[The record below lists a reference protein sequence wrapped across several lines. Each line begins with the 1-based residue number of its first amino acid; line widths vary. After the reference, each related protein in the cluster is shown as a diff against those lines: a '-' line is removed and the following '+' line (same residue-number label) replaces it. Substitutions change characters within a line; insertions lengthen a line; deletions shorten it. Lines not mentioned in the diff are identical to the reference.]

1 MGVKASFG
9 QFSALV
15 RHAALFFRAFSGFA
29 GSRGLIA
36 SGLVGVAGLLDG
48 ASVALLIPIL
58 NAVVSRGES
67 QSYAG
72 PVLRALGLV
81 SPLAQLAAMLAAFV
95 ALSLLR
101 SGLGY
106 ARDLYLARLQT
117 AFTQEQRNAVI
128 RVLAAAPWNRIAG
141 MSHARIN
148 SLLTNEVGRLAS
160 AAQFMIQG
168 SVSLVMLLVQGAI
181 AVVLAPALASA
192 VIMLLLIGAVLLA
205 MGQGRIRDLGEQLV
219 TANRAM
225 MGATG
230 GLLGGLKAAVAQNGQ
245 GRFVAEFE
253 VIQALTRDRQLEF
266 QRRQARSR
274 RFFGIGSALMGSAVV
289 FGGIALGTRPAVL
302 IMLVVIF
309 SRMAGPAQQLQL
321 AIQNFVFGLPAFTS
335 VRALVDELA
344 RESAATPDPILP
356 PPGPLTAQGVR
367 YLHAGGGGVK
377 RADFTIAP
385 GAFVGVSGPSGAG
398 KTTLIDV
405 LIGLLVP
412 QEGMLSVGGVT
423 LDAAHAAGWRQQLAY
438 VPQDGFVFND
448 TVRRNL
454 TWACPDADDETLWRA
469 LALSG
474 GDAVVRGLPD
484 GLDTILG
491 ERGALLSGGERQRI
505 TFARA
510 LIGSPRLLV
519 LDEALNAVDAD
530 SESAVL
536 ARLAVLDPRPTIIMV
551 SHRAVSLVHCDQVIA
566 VELGVA
572 RDVTDAPRE
581 AAE

>member
-1 MGVKASFG
+1 MG
-9 QFSALV
+9 
-15 RHAALFFRAFSGFA
+15 AAGSIREIRTLLRQAAAFLGTFSGFA
-29 GSRGLIA
+29 GKRGAIGSA
-36 SGLVGVAGLLDG
+36 LVGVAGLLDG

-58 NAVVSRGES
+58 NAVVSRGAS

-81 SPLAQLAAMLAAFV
+81 SPLTQLAAMLGAFI
-95 ALSLLR
+95 ALSLVR
-101 SGLGY
+101 SALGF
-106 ARDLYLARLQT
+106 ARDMYLGRLQT

-128 RVLAAAPWNRIAG
+128 RVLAAAPWNRIAA

-148 SLLTNEVGRLAS
+148 SLLTNEIGRLSSAS
-160 AAQFMIQG
+160 QFMIQG
-168 SVSLVMLLVQGAI
+168 SVSLVMLVVQGALAMI
-181 AVVLAPALASA
+181 LAPALASA
-192 VIMLLLIGAVLLA
+192 VIVLLLIGAVALA

-253 VIQALTRDRQLEF
+253 TIQTMTRERTLEF
-266 QRRQARSR
+266 QRRQAKAR

-302 IMLVVIF
+302 ITLVVIF

-321 AIQNFVFGLPAFTS
+321 AIQNFVFGLPAFIS

-344 RESAATPDPILP
+344 RESEAAPDPRVP
-356 PPGPLTAQGVR
+356 PPGPLVARGVR
-367 YLHAGGGGVK
+367 YLHPGGGGVK
-377 RADFTIAP
+377 QADFTIAP
-385 GAFVGVSGPSGAG
+385 GAFVGVAGPSGAG

-405 LIGLLVP
+405 LTGLLVP
-412 QEGMLSVGGVT
+412 QAGALSVGGVP
-423 LDAAHAAGWRQQLAY
+423 LDPAYAAGWRQQLAY

-448 TVRRNL
+448 SVRRNL
-454 TWACPDADDETLWRA
+454 TWACPDADDESLWRA

-474 GDAVVRGLPD
+474 GDAIVRRLPEGLN
-484 GLDTILG
+484 TIVG

-505 TFARA
+505 TLARA
-510 LIGSPRLLV
+510 LIGAPRLLV

-530 SESAVL
+530 SETAVL
-536 ARLAVLDPRPTIIMV
+536 GRLALLDPRPTIVMV
-551 SHRAVSLVHCDQVIA
+551 SHRAASLVHCSQVIT
-566 VELGVA
+566 VEMGVA
-572 RDVTDAPRE
+572 RDATG
-581 AAE
+581 